1 VCHYCPVDP
10 DVEVITELQER
21 FSRKLGLVIDD
32 DGDGHP
38 KPIDDVAEES
48 IDI

>member
-10 DVEVITELQER
+10 DVEVITELQEQ
-21 FSRKLGLVIDD
+21 FSRKLGLVIGD

-38 KPIDDVAEES
+38 EPIDDVAEES
-48 IDI
+48 NDI